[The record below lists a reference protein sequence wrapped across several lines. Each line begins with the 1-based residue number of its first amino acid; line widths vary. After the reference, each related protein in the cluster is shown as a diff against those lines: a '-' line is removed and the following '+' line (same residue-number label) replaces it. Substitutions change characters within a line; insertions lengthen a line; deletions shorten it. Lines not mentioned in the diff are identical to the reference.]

1 MKNSK
6 NFTGIRLIIFLGLS
20 MGILVSCVD
29 QPIEGTAGTGN
40 SQDIEHLQA
49 SGFFDWKTTEQV
61 TVLVKGLSAD
71 IDISRTLTFETES
84 GNEFYAGLQQ
94 MGADFEMT
102 FDLPANVREVT
113 MIYGAI
119 EKKAEITDKQVS
131 FDFIIDRGNDDIE
144 P

>member
-29 QPIEGTAGTGN
+29 QPIEGPVGTGN
-40 SQDIEHLQA
+40 PQDIEHLQA
-49 SGFFDWKTTEQV
+49 SSFFDWKTTEQV
-61 TVLVKGLSAD
+61 TVLVKGLSAN
-71 IDISRTLTFETES
+71 IDISRTLTFETEN
-84 GNEFYAGLQQ
+84 GNEFYAGVQQ

-102 FDLPANVREVT
+102 FDLPAYAKEVT

-119 EKKAEITDKQVS
+119 EKKAEISNKQVS
-131 FDFIIDRGNDDIE
+131 FDFIIDRDNDDIE